1 MKRKFKAVNIDIIMG
16 SLILLIFFGIALAS
30 PLIAPPVTDTPYN
43 IPRDG
48 FSRTPEYPSE
58 KHRLGTLPGQYDI
71 FYGLVWGTR
80 VAIFLGLIIVAGRL
94 LFGSLIGLLAGYLG
108 GTLDALI
115 MRVTD
120 AFMSFP
126 MIAILAVMVA
136 TGNSSAANASF
147 STFPPLSDRF
157 YRIIIFTLIAFGW
170 MQYARIIRGN
180 VLVERRKEYIQAA
193 IATGAQGWRIIF
205 RHLLPDVTSGLF
217 VLATSEIGGTV
228 VLVASMYFIG
238 LVGFNSGE
246 LVTDWGQMLSIS
258 RDWVVSG
265 AQNAFEYWF
274 TYIPIS
280 VALILLSTSWNIF
293 GEGLIKLLDPKSR

>member
-1 MKRKFKAVNIDIIMG
+1 MKRKVKAVNIDIIVG
-16 SLILLIFFGIALAS
+16 GLIMFVFISVALAS
-30 PLIAPPVTDTPYN
+30 PWIAPQVSDSPYN

-48 FSRTPEYPSE
+48 FSRTPEYPSIN
-58 KHRLGTLPGQYDI
+58 HRLGTLPGQYDI

-80 VAIFLGLIIVAGRL
+80 VAFFLGLIIVAGRFL
-94 LFGSLIGLLAGYLG
+94 LGSLIGLLSGYLG
-108 GTLDALI
+108 GALDAII

-120 AFMSFP
+120 GFMSFP
-126 MIAILAVMVA
+126 VIAIMAVMIAIA
-136 TGNSSAANASF
+136 GNSSVNPSL
-147 STFPPLSDRF
+147 SSFPPISDRF

-170 MQYARIIRGN
+170 MQYARLIRGN

-205 RHLLPDVTSGLF
+205 RHLLPNVTSGVF
-217 VLATSEIGGTV
+217 VLATSEIGGSV
-228 VLVASMYFIG
+228 VLVASIYFIG
-238 LVGFNSGE
+238 LAGYNSGV
-246 LVTDWGQMLSIS
+246 LVTDWGQMLSIA

-265 AQNAFEYWF
+265 GQNAFEYWF

-280 VALILLSTSWNIF
+280 MALILMATGWSII

>member
-147 STFPPLSDRF
+147 SMFPPLSDRF

-205 RHLLPDVTSGLF
+205 RHLLPNVTSGLF

-274 TYIPIS
+274 AYIPIS